1 MQAGLQM
8 FVAVLRAA
16 RRLVW
21 LGGELA
27 LAAARSERR
36 ALLGQR
42 QATLSGPSDARR
54 SWLHH
59 LCRRLLRAFGIEL
72 HAKGALP
79 RRGLLVANHLSYLD
93 IIVLASLTPC
103 VFVSKSEVNAWPVFG
118 WFARRAGTLF
128 VNRASRRDAVR
139 AAQEIL
145 AALRSG
151 ALVVLFPEGT
161 SSDGTKVLPFKSSL
175 LESAVGAG
183 VPVSVAALH
192 YELADGDAAQEVCYW
207 GGHTLLPHLCR
218 LLSKRGVKSMVSFA
232 PVGNTWRDRKKLA
245 AQLHAEVAVLHREL
259 QQGPLSEMAVEV
271 KRLSRPAGRLGLFEQ
286 SLLTSAATKH

>member
-1 MQAGLQM
+1 MQTGLQM

-21 LGGELA
+21 LAGELA
-27 LAAARSERR
+27 LPAARSERR
-36 ALLGQR
+36 ALLGLNHAPWSEPGNTR
-42 QATLSGPSDARR
+42 HF
-54 SWLHH
+54 WLHH
-59 LCRRLLRAFGIEL
+59 LCRRLLRVFGIEL
-72 HAKGALP
+72 HANGALP

-93 IIVLASLTPC
+93 IIVFASLTPC
-103 VFVSKSEVNAWPVFG
+103 VFVSKSEVKAWPVFG
-118 WFARRAGTLF
+118 WFARRAGTIF

-161 SSDGTKVLPFKSSL
+161 SSDGTKVMPFKSSL

-218 LLSKRGVKSMVSFA
+218 LLSKRGVKSTVSFA

-245 AQLHAEVAVLHREL
+245 VQLHAEVAALH
-259 QQGPLSEMAVEV
+259 QGLRQGRQSGVAVEV
-271 KRLSRPAGRLGLFEQ
+271 RRLRPPAGRLRLFDQ
-286 SLLTSAATKH
+286 RLLTSAARKH